1 MLKAVFFD
9 IDDTLYST
17 TEFACR
23 ARTAAVRRM
32 IQLGLNLDL
41 DTCMRELEEVIAEFS
56 SNYSHHFDKLLAR
69 LGPTATGDA
78 NPAILVAGAVAAYH
92 ATKDTDLVPF
102 PGVLDTFRQLASSPL
117 LVGIITEGLAVKQAE
132 KLLRLGLY
140 PYVAPGAV
148 FISDQ
153 IGISKPNPK
162 LYRRT
167 LNVLDLEPSQ
177 AMYVGNRVTHDVDPP
192 ASLGMATVL
201 FLHAGKYAGV
211 SGKFQPDYTIQRFEE
226 LATILHRDFAVNFP

>member
-17 TEFACR
+17 TDFARR

-32 IQLGLNLDL
+32 TELGLALDV

-56 SNYSHHFDKLLAR
+56 SNYPHHFDKLLAR
-69 LGPTATGDA
+69 LGPHVIGDT
-78 NPAILVAGAVAAYH
+78 NPAILIAGAVAAYH
-92 ATKDTDLVPF
+92 ATTDTDLVPF

-117 LVGIITEGLAVKQAE
+117 IVGIVTEGLAVKQAE

-140 PYVAPGAV
+140 PFVSPAAV

-162 LYRRT
+162 LYRRALET
-167 LNVLDLEPSQ
+167 LDLKPPN
-177 AMYVGNRVTHDVDPP
+177 AMYVGNRATHDVDPP
-192 ASLGMATVL
+192 ASLGMRTVL
-201 FLHAGKYAGV
+201 FLHAGKYAGAP
-211 SGKFQPDYTIQRFEE
+211 GKFQPDYTIESFKN
-226 LATILHRDFAVNFP
+226 LATILRRDFNIPLA